1 MTPEQIEKE
10 RQAFEAWMLEDFG
23 TDSIERDPSNTNYV
37 YGEVSDKWDG
47 WLACAEI
54 SILREDHECN
64 KSYLAGMRQGW
75 EYGLDVRDEEY
86 MIRKQELQ
94 NEISESGKRLTK

>member
-1 MTPEQIEKE
+1 MTPEQIETE
-10 RQAFEAWMLEDFG
+10 RQAFEAYVGEDH
-23 TDSIERDPSNTNYV
+23 ELDPHEYAYV
-37 YGEVSDKWDG
+37 WRG
-47 WLACAEI
+47 WLARAEI
-54 SILREDHECN
+54 SILREAHECN